1 MLMVHFIFV
10 RRFRSM
16 WLCGILGF
24 AALAFGSIVKGAVPV
39 DPPQEQPKKEKPK
52 NARPNDLPFPI
63 FPDLQPGLDDDEF
76 KQLQMEME
84 KIREELQ
91 KNLDQLRRMQPGQF
105 PDLPGFQPGGPMMPA
120 FPPIDRRVRAIPKAN
135 RLGAAVDAPS
145 PALIDQLDLPKNQ
158 GIVIGKLKEDSAA
171 ANAGLKEHDILLEL
185 DGKAVPSKV
194 EEFVKVLNEIKS
206 DAPVDA
212 TVLRKGKRETIKG
225 IKLPKVNDA
234 KLGASPLTEVPKGP
248 FTINIPPNGGAFIG
262 NPHPEVNKMG
272 DGFTAS
278 VSPGI
283 MTVSV
288 SGKLKDGKAQV
299 EGISIDDGQNTKKYL
314 NVKDVPEE
322 GQVWVQLLILLVEKP
337 SAPVE
342 GEKQPPK
349 GGPSGLHRIG
359 GGPG

>member
-1 MLMVHFIFV
+1 M
-10 RRFRSM
+10 R
-16 WLCGILGF
+16 LCGLLGF
-24 AALAFGSIVKGAVPV
+24 ALVAFGSIANGAAPV

-63 FPDLQPGLDDDEF
+63 FPDLQPGLNDDEF

-105 PDLPGFQPGGPMMPA
+105 PDLPGFQPGGPMMRA
-120 FPPIDRRVRAIPKAN
+120 IPPVRAITPKAN
-135 RLGAAVDAPS
+135 RLGAVVDSPS
-145 PALIDQLDLPKNQ
+145 PALVDQLDLPKNQ

-234 KLGASPLTEVPKGP
+234 KVGVSPFGEMPQGP
-248 FTINIPPNGGAFIG
+248 FTINIPPNSGAFIG
-262 NPHPEVNKMG
+262 NPHPRVNKTA

-278 VSPGI
+278 VSPGNL
-283 MTVSV
+283 TVSV
-288 SGKLKDGKAQV
+288 SGKLKDGKAQP
-299 EGISIDDGQNTKKYL
+299 EAISIDDGQNTKKYV
-314 NVKDVPEE
+314 NIKDVPEV
-322 GQVWVQLLILLVEKP
+322 GQGWVQLLILMVEKQ
-337 SAPVE
+337 SAPAE
-342 GEKQPPK
+342 GEKQP
-349 GGPSGLHRIG
+349 
-359 GGPG
+359 